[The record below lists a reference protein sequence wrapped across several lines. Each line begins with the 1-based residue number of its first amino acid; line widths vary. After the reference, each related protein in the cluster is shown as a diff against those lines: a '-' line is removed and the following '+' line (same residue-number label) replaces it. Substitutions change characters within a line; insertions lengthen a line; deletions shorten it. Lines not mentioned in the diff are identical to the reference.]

1 MDDSETYMNMKS
13 TKTESRSLSRAEP
26 AALYVEPKVTSL
38 SVPRTDGETQRFGDR
53 MEGSDTYM
61 NMKSTKTDSRSL
73 SRDKDK
79 AFSSTILS
87 SAPRTFK
94 SCWDRDAGMGS
105 ERPPGSDRSGSSKWL
120 IGVLT
125 ATLIITGICWG
136 IHDRRLEMKYSALT
150 EAKAQICQLLF
161 SGKEPT
167 CSKDWVRNKDRCY
180 FKSTFET
187 SYRDA
192 KEQCSIFNSRLLE
205 INSTEEENFVNK
217 AVHDQRS
224 SYWIGKCKAGKVAS
238 NVVYKMNAGKFE
250 CSECKSRWFHS
261 CSNDQHRFICE
272 KSAPL
277 CLDISEKIKDLC
289 QQPVGTT

>member
-136 IHDRRLEMKYSALT
+136 IH
-150 EAKAQICQLLF
+150 
-161 SGKEPT
+161 EPT